1 MAIKLVKFLVSLRKI
16 CYAVN
21 KEKEILLFRR
31 KDMSRSNQ
39 KSCVFISG
47 QNMWSKWK
55 VGVFLKKLK
64 SPETRLFQVF
74 DGNLEDKIFELVY
87 SVSRTHMHR
96 FFV

>member
-1 MAIKLVKFLVSLRKI
+1 MKLVKFLVSLRKI

-47 QNMWSKWK
+47 QNMWSKWNFD
-55 VGVFLKKLK
+55 VFLKKLK
-64 SPETRLFQVF
+64 SPETRLFQGFF
-74 DGNLEDKIFELVY
+74 DDFKEKIFGLVNA
-87 SVSRTHMHR
+87 VSRSVLQR